1 VTTRST
7 SLLHAAGLLLAGA
20 AHLPA
25 CGEPLADP
33 TRPPGYAQGALAS
46 THAASA
52 AATPAWPQLR
62 SVRISARGDSSALL
76 DGRVV
81 RVGEQLGDT
90 NVVAIDAQG
99 VRLRRGAVEQRVT
112 LLPGAAKT
120 IANGPSP
127 VIRSAATAATRGQP

>member
-1 VTTRST
+1 VTNRRTP
-7 SLLHAAGLLLAGA
+7 LLHCVGLLLAGA
-20 AHLPA
+20 AHFPA
-25 CGEPLADP
+25 CAEPLADP
-33 TRPPGYAQGALAS
+33 TRPPGYAPGAVAP

-52 AATPAWPQLR
+52 AAAPAWPQLR
-62 SVRISARGDSSALL
+62 SVRISAPGDSSALL

-81 RVGEQLGDT
+81 RVGERLGDAT
-90 NVVAIDAQG
+90 VVAIDAQG
-99 VRLRRGAVEQRVT
+99 VQLRRGAVEQRVT